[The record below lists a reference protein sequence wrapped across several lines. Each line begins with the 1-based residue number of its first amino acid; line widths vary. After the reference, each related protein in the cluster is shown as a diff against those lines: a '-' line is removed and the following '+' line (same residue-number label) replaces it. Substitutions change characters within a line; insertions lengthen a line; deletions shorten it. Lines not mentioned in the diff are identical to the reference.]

1 MTNKKSNDE
10 PMNQYALL
18 KELLI
23 TQKETNKH
31 LSELIYL
38 LNGFTNGGASL
49 NGIMPDLAFLAYLH
63 VVGPALARHLD
74 DKVGAEEIKKGGV
87 HLGKS
92 LIEEYS
98 AFAACNTPEDSIYK
112 SLEFLN
118 NTGKDD

>member
-1 MTNKKSNDE
+1 MTKKSGDE

-18 KELLI
+18 QELLNA
-23 TQKETNKH
+23 QKETNKN

-38 LNGFTNGGASL
+38 LTGFTNGGASL
-49 NGIMPDLAFLAYLH
+49 NAYVPDLAFLAYLH

-92 LIEEYS
+92 LIEEYA
-98 AFAACNTPEDSIYK
+98 AFTSCNRPEDSIYQK
-112 SLEFLN
+112 LEFLN

>member
-1 MTNKKSNDE
+1 MTKKSNDE

-18 KELLI
+18 QELLV

-49 NGIMPDLAFLAYLH
+49 NGIMPDLAFLDYLH

-98 AFAACNTPEDSIYK
+98 AFTSCNKPEDSIYK

>member
-1 MTNKKSNDE
+1 MTKKSNDE

-18 KELLI
+18 QELLVS
-23 TQKETNKH
+23 QKETNKH

-74 DKVGAEEIKKGGV
+74 DKVGVEEIKKGGV

-98 AFAACNTPEDSIYK
+98 AFTSCNKPEDSIYK